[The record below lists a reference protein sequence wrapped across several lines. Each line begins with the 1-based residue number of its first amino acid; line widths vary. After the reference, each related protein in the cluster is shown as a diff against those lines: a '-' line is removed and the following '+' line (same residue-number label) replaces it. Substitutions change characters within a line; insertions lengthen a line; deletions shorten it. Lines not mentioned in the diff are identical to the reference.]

1 MDSFVS
7 NTLIN
12 TDIPVK
18 IGYRYVYDVNLEIIV
33 YLSLFVN

>member
-1 MDSFVS
+1 MDSSIS

-18 IGYRYVYDVNLEIIV
+18 IGYRHVSDVSLEIIV
-33 YLSLFVN
+33 YLSVFVN